1 MRAGAILLLGV
12 CCLGYWLTAGSRAGA
27 ALPADGTMEE
37 FRPAIE
43 TISNGVAKLLKSRR
57 QSQITVGTISGPPTL
72 GAAAGS
78 GFRQMF
84 IEELGRLGIR
94 TAKLGTEIGLSGEY
108 RLAKATPEA
117 LTTQIQFEVKL
128 VDSSGQI
135 LTDLASTVDVNSLA
149 GNSKIKPS
157 GELVVNAFTTPEAT
171 ALALG
176 LTADLDGY
184 QADIN
189 RGEYLSRDIV
199 QTMLSR
205 QTAHIMG
212 SNQLRASKT
221 SPYGLQV
228 LVNGQPQ
235 PLQLENGR
243 VFVELTKNDVFTLKL
258 VNDSN
263 LTIAGFFTL
272 DGVNSFAFSEVQEQ
286 GRPKY
291 AKWIISPQQSFDLQG
306 WHKNNNNV
314 LQFKVTDFAESAAA
328 LVGADGQ
335 LGTLSVVVR
344 ATWPMNSKP
353 PPGEPAMPGAGAPD
367 IGIGFGAQATQIV
380 KEDSQVREYG
390 RVRSILTIHYVR
402 PE

>member
-1 MRAGAILLLGV
+1 
-12 CCLGYWLTAGSRAGA
+12 
-27 ALPADGTMEE
+27 MEE

-72 GAAAGS
+72 GAAAQS

-94 TAKLGTEIGLSGEY
+94 TAKLGTIGLSGEY

-189 RGEYLSRDIV
+189 RGEYLSRDMV

-328 LVGADGQ
+328 FVAR
-335 LGTLSVVVR
+335 TVS
-344 ATWPMNSKP
+344 
-353 PPGEPAMPGAGAPD
+353 
-367 IGIGFGAQATQIV
+367 
-380 KEDSQVREYG
+380 
-390 RVRSILTIHYVR
+390 
-402 PE
+402 